1 MLFRIAL
8 ILGAAVLVVLIG
20 GAAYLA
26 FVDIPAP
33 TTKVEKVVPDGRFP
47 Q

>member
-1 MLFRIAL
+1 MFKFAL
-8 ILGAAVLVVLIG
+8 IFCAVLLVVLIG

-33 TTKVEKVVPDGRFP
+33 TQKVEKVVPDGRFAK
-47 Q
+47 